1 MFDIRM
7 PSFFFLVLSSN
18 DVSFT
23 TIFHFMVRNQK
34 NIFHFLI
41 FYWGFFDSISY
52 LVRSFIRDNIFLFYT
67 YKWHFST
74 ISSCYYFI
82 NI

>member
-1 MFDIRM
+1 M

-41 FYWGFFDSISY
+41 FLLGF
-52 LVRSFIRDNIFLFYT
+52 L
-67 YKWHFST
+67 
-74 ISSCYYFI
+74 
-82 NI
+82 

>member
-41 FYWGFFDSISY
+41 FFIGVPLIAFLIYFVPLYVTTFSYFTPLNGIFRLFLHVIIS
-52 LVRSFIRDNIFLFYT
+52 
-67 YKWHFST
+67 
-74 ISSCYYFI
+74 
-82 NI
+82 